1 MASNRNERV
10 SSSSEDESLEEAHVS
25 VQVSECESDDYID
38 NDVTCA
44 AAEVFDEGGCM
55 SVDRADARLRQQQLS
70 VVLIF
75 FFHAL
80 VDMIFAIFQYSS
92 TLFNKLKLIL
102 LGGQLA
108 LTLVSMYQ
116 QLQRGLYFLKLLIL
130 KLMNII
136 LSTNSVGHR
145 SRRR

>member
-80 VDMIFAIFQYSS
+80 VDMIFAIFQYS
-92 TLFNKLKLIL
+92 LIL